1 MRCDN
6 LIFAPVIKMMGII
19 IENMSGIPSN
29 LNIKVQTQIK
39 AKVIKYSIKYK
50 AEPSVGNPPE

>member
-6 LIFAPVIKMMGII
+6 LIFAPVIKMIGKI

-29 LNIKVQTQIK
+29 LNIKVQNQIN
-39 AKVIKYSIKYK
+39 AKIIKYSIKYK
-50 AEPSVGNPPE
+50 VDPSAGNPPE